1 MEKHHIQQRKDLLG
15 AIRRQLDISKQM
27 NANLF
32 AEAKQLENT
41 IADMDHKLKPVTSM
55 NSVIA
60 THKANMQAALDCTQS
75 ITDALREAE

>member
-1 MEKHHIQQRKDLLG
+1 
-15 AIRRQLDISKQM
+15 M

-55 NSVIA
+55 NAVIA
-60 THKANMQAALDCTQS
+60 THKANMQAALDCT
-75 ITDALREAE
+75 